1 MTSFV
6 NFPSQFRHIT
16 TVSSTGQTADF
27 HPPAQRRRLMMI
39 ADIIRKAETQNDIYF
54 LLTSYLEALQFSGM
68 PSGVSQDI
76 ADLPLRGKMDVKTRF
91 SKLVIELDNASRRL
105 DDQACVAIRE
115 ALHIFGAALTRLRAI
130 DNQQRPLPIN
140 IENSADLG
148 YRT

>member
-1 MTSFV
+1 
-6 NFPSQFRHIT
+6 
-16 TVSSTGQTADF
+16 
-27 HPPAQRRRLMMI
+27 
-39 ADIIRKAETQNDIYF
+39 
-54 LLTSYLEALQFSGM
+54 
-68 PSGVSQDI
+68 
-76 ADLPLRGKMDVKTRF
+76 
-91 SKLVIELDNASRRL
+91 L